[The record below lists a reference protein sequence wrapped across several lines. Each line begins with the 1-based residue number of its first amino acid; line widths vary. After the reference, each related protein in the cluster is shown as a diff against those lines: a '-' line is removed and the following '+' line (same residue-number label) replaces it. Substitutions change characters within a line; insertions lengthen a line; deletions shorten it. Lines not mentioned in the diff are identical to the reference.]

1 MAWWSM
7 TPRDSEALERIVACV
22 DAIDAYVSRVGPGW
36 PADGMAVDA
45 IAKRIEEIGEVAKR
59 VAPQTLATMPSVDW
73 KGVKGIRE
81 VIVHDYDEVEVEF
94 LVDVVRTYLPGL
106 RAAITK
112 ALARL

>member
-45 IAKRIEEIGEVAKR
+45 IAKRI
-59 VAPQTLATMPSVDW
+59 APQMLTTMPSVDW

-81 VIVHDYDEVEVEF
+81 VIVHDYDEVEVEL